1 MRAPAAARFAA
12 VFVALVASIACGAA
26 PTEPTPTPPA
36 PVYELKTSTFTG
48 KVTTGGS
55 AGFPFTVVNPG
66 DISLSITELAP
77 VGTLTMGLALGSWDA
92 AASTCTQQLT
102 TNTATVNVVFAANP
116 SAPGE
121 YCVGIFD
128 IGNVQVS
135 SDFALKVTY
144 Y

>member
-1 MRAPAAARFAA
+1 MRAPAAARFVAA
-12 VFVALVASIACGAA
+12 FAALVASIACGGGTT
-26 PTEPTPTPPA
+26 PTEPTAPA
-36 PVYELKTSTFTG
+36 PVYELKTSTFPGTL
-48 KVTTGGS
+48 TTGGA

-66 DISLSITELAP
+66 DINLTITELAP
-77 VGTLTMGLALGSWDA
+77 VSTLTMGLALGSWDA
-92 AASTCTQQLT
+92 AASTCTQQIST
-102 TNTATVNVVFAANP
+102 STATINVAYAATP

-135 SDFALKVTY
+135 TNFVLKVTY

>member
-1 MRAPAAARFAA
+1 MTAPAAARFLA
-12 VFVALVASIACGAA
+12 VFAALVASIACGATT
-26 PTEPTPTPPA
+26 PTEPTTPA
-36 PVYELKTSTFTG
+36 PVYELKTSNFTG
-48 KVTTGGS
+48 KLTTGGA

-77 VGTLTMGLALGSWDA
+77 VNTLTMGLVLGSWDA
-92 AASTCTQQLT
+92 VATTCTQQRST
-102 TNTATVNVVFAANP
+102 STATVNLVFSASP

-128 IGNVQVS
+128 VGNVQVS
-135 SDFALKVTY
+135 TDFVLKVTY

>member
-1 MRAPAAARFAA
+1 MRAPAAARFIA
-12 VFVALVASIACGAA
+12 VFAALVASIACGAQT
-26 PTEPTPTPPA
+26 PTEPSTPA
-36 PVYELKTSTFTG
+36 PVYELKTSTFPGTL
-48 KVTTGGS
+48 TTGGS

-66 DISLSITELAP
+66 AINLSITELAP
-77 VGTLTMGLALGSWDA
+77 VNTLTMGLALGSWDA
-92 AASTCTQQLT
+92 ATSTCTQQLS
-102 TNTATVNVVFAANP
+102 TNLATVNVVFNANP

-135 SDFALKVTY
+135 TNFVLTVTY

>member
-1 MRAPAAARFAA
+1 MRAPAAARFFV
-12 VFVALVASIACGAA
+12 VFAALVASIACGAT

-36 PVYELKTSTFTG
+36 PVYELKTSTFPG
-48 KVTTGGS
+48 ALTTGGA

-66 DISLSITELAP
+66 NISLSITELAP
-77 VGTLTMGLALGSWDA
+77 VSTLTMGLALGFWDA
-92 AASTCTQQLT
+92 AASTCTQQVS
-102 TNTATVNVVFAANP
+102 TNTATVNVAYTANP

-135 SDFALKVTY
+135 TNFVLTVTY

>member
-12 VFVALVASIACGAA
+12 VFVPLVASIACGAA

-66 DISLSITELAP
+66 DISLSITQLAP
-77 VGTLTMGLALGSWDA
+77 VGTLTMGLALGLGMPPRRPA
-92 AASTCTQQLT
+92 L
-102 TNTATVNVVFAANP
+102 
-116 SAPGE
+116 
-121 YCVGIFD
+121 
-128 IGNVQVS
+128 S
-135 SDFALKVTY
+135 S
-144 Y
+144 

>member
-1 MRAPAAARFAA
+1 MSAPAAARFVA
-12 VFVALVASIACGAA
+12 VFAALVSSIACGGTT
-26 PTEPTPTPPA
+26 PTEPTPPA

-55 AGFPFTVVNPG
+55 VGFPFTVVNPG

-77 VGTLTMGLALGSWDA
+77 VSTLTMGLALGSWDA

>member
-1 MRAPAAARFAA
+1 MRVPAAARFAA
-12 VFVALVASIACGAA
+12 VFAAFVTSIACGST
-26 PTEPTPTPPA
+26 PTEPTAPPA

-48 KVTTGGS
+48 KVATGGS

-77 VGTLTMGLALGSWDA
+77 LSTLTMGLALGSWDA

-102 TNTATVNVVFAANP
+102 TNTATVNAVFSANP

-128 IGNVQVS
+128 VGNVQVS

>member
-1 MRAPAAARFAA
+1 MRVPATARFAA
-12 VFVALVASIACGAA
+12 VFAALVASIACGST
-26 PTEPTPTPPA
+26 PTEPTDPPA

-48 KVTTGGS
+48 KLTTGGA

-77 VGTLTMGLALGSWDA
+77 VNTLTMGLVLGSWDA
-92 AASTCTQQLT
+92 VASTCTQQRST
-102 TNTATVNVVFAANP
+102 STAVVNAVFAASP
-116 SAPGE
+116 SAAGE

-128 IGNVQVS
+128 VGNIQVS
-135 SDFALKVTY
+135 TDFVLKVTY